1 MLYALGDIMYNLQ
14 NNPILLPHQ
23 IKLLQTFFS
32 TDFSKTF
39 CLTGG
44 TALAAFYFG
53 HRDSK
58 DLDFFSHQ
66 NFNSQVL
73 SNVIDKLAQA
83 TNSSIST
90 KVKTDN
96 YNEIY
101 LENKTEEWIQRIDI
115 VEDIPKRFGEIL
127 KIDGIKVDSLEN
139 IGSNKILT
147 VFNRT
152 EPKDFIDLYFIL
164 HNSKLTFQYLF
175 ELAKQKDL
183 GLSEFYLA
191 NSITQIENIHTWPTM
206 RQPLDV
212 ISLVG
217 YYRNLVHTLYDQI
230 NPETH

>member
-1 MLYALGDIMYNLQ
+1 MPYALGDTMYNLQ
-14 NNPILLPHQ
+14 NNPILQAHQ

-66 NFNSQVL
+66 SFNPQVL
-73 SNVIDKLAQA
+73 DNVINKLAQA

-90 KVKTDN
+90 RVKTDN

-101 LENKTEEWIQRIDI
+101 LENKTEEWTQRIDI
-115 VEDIPKRFGEIL
+115 VEDIPKRFGEIVE
-127 KIDGIKVDSLEN
+127 IDGIKVDSLEN

-164 HNSKLTFQYLF
+164 HNSKLTFTYLF
-175 ELAKQKDL
+175 ELARQKDL

-191 NSITQIENIHTWPTM
+191 NSFTQIENIHTWPTT
-206 RQPLDV
+206 RLPLDTTFL
-212 ISLVG
+212 IG
-217 YYRNLVHTLYDQI
+217 FYRNMARILYDQI
-230 NPETH
+230 NPENH

>member
-1 MLYALGDIMYNLQ
+1 MPGVTMYNLQ
-14 NNPILLPHQ
+14 NNPILKPYQ

-58 DLDFFSHQ
+58 DLDFFSHESY
-66 NFNSQVL
+66 NSQVL
-73 SNVIDKLAQA
+73 DNVTDKLSQA
-83 TNSSIST
+83 TSSSVST
-90 KVKTDN
+90 RVKTDN

-101 LENKTEEWIQRIDI
+101 LENKTEGWIQRLDI
-115 VEDIPKRFGEIL
+115 VEDIPKRFGEIVE
-127 KIDGIKVDSLEN
+127 IDGVKVDSLEN

-147 VFNRT
+147 VFGRT

-164 HNSKLTFQYLF
+164 HNSKLSFKHLF

-191 NSITQIENIHTWPTM
+191 NSLALIEKITTWPTTKS
-206 RQPLDV
+206 PLDV
-212 ISLVG
+212 QSLVG
-217 YYRNLVHTLYDQI
+217 FYRNLAHTLYDQI
-230 NPETH
+230 NPE